1 MIFPLGTG
9 LLESC
14 IFQLKRKEKSEK
26 NWSLQWSSR
35 EQEQRGKEYRGKLC
49 PRHKIVRSLRNNI
62 AEQALDMDIDLG
74 LLETCLISKKET
86 AQKREA

>member
-1 MIFPLGTG
+1 M
-9 LLESC
+9 
-14 IFQLKRKEKSEK
+14 
-26 NWSLQWSSR
+26 
-35 EQEQRGKEYRGKLC
+35 
-49 PRHKIVRSLRNNI
+49 RNNI